1 VRYYSP
7 DLGRFLQVD
16 PIGYEDQI
24 NLYAY
29 VGNDPLNAID
39 PTGKRVHVDGEAAH
53 GVKIQGGDPFS
64 LNDMQGALDVAG
76 FVGPVGP
83 FADAAN
89 TVISLARGNFGE
101 AALNAVAAIPAIG
114 DSIKGGKMAAK
125 AAGVGG
131 DGAKAGPDF
140 IVDSSGQAFPV
151 PTGATGPTPV
161 INKSGNQTGVAFTG
175 GQGGA
180 NGKA

>member
-114 DSIKGGKMAAK
+114 DSIKGGKMVAK

-131 DGAKAGPDF
+131 MEQKLGQT
-140 IVDSSGQAFPV
+140 SS
-151 PTGATGPTPV
+151 
-161 INKSGNQTGVAFTG
+161 
-175 GQGGA
+175 
-180 NGKA
+180 